1 MSTDNKSKED
11 FEEFN
16 ANAVTTQIIYQELA
30 KATLKKVGSVQA
42 FQAEAYH
49 EIASA
54 LSNMVHNAGTYD
66 IGYLANV
73 VSRYQGYYREYMRQ
87 LAAASPTVS
96 PPPPCTPPPLRS
108 LTPKPPSPVQQ
119 PLPLD
124 ERND

>member
-11 FEEFN
+11 FETFN

-54 LSNMVHNAGTYD
+54 LSNMAHNAGTYH

-73 VSRYQGYYREYMRQ
+73 VSRYQEHYREYMRQ
-87 LAAASPTVS
+87 LALSTPTAAA
-96 PPPPCTPPPLRS
+96 PPAPLEPMS
-108 LTPKPPSPVQQ
+108 PKPSSPIQQ

-124 ERND
+124 ERNG